1 MINSLA
7 VFTASFTGFP
17 FASSA
22 VIAAEYV
29 QPAPCVFVVS
39 IFSDSRMSNVSPSY
53 RTSIAVS
60 VPSLLPPL
68 IRTYLAPKAWIFSS
82 LLSCLQEN

>member
-1 MINSLA
+1 MNSFA
-7 VFTASFTGFP
+7 VFTASFTVFP

-39 IFSDSRMSNVSPSY
+39 IFSDSRRSNVSPSY
-53 RTSIAVS
+53 NTSIAVS

-68 IRTYLAPKAWIFSS
+68 ISTYLAPKAWIFLQ
-82 LLSCLQEN
+82 LLSCPQEN